1 MRANKR
7 REVEH
12 RLLAKLR
19 AQRLHVECGDCGVS
33 VLAAWKRCIVRNV
46 KSWVAMS
53 EVQCACGS
61 TLHSYM
67 GDVVPMEMLR
77 EHFVEEAIGDRL
89 TVVDSGP
96 VMSFVRRAVAA
107 KV

>member
-1 MRANKR
+1 
-7 REVEH
+7 
-12 RLLAKLR
+12 
-19 AQRLHVECGDCGVS
+19 
-33 VLAAWKRCIVRNV
+33 
-46 KSWVAMS
+46 
-53 EVQCACGS
+53 
-61 TLHSYM
+61 M